1 MKGCYI
7 DKQLYLIAQMK
18 KLTLF
23 GTLLFYFSI
32 TQAQITGEF
41 KNFDPNKHKKIEV
54 QVNYYS
60 ALDREYI
67 PIITSPDENGNFK
80 IDLPYK
86 NAVDLCFF
94 SVEDIIF
101 TMLVVDKG
109 LHITLN
115 AKAKHLIPSF
125 VSGKKSIF
133 SGPDAD
139 ATIYFNKISKIKASD
154 YNKRE
159 SDIVFHS
166 KDSAH
171 IRSKQLEVAF
181 QKHIVKLD
189 KYIARHPS
197 KYAKIARDD
206 DYASYYSRQLIIN
219 WGKQMPD
226 TLLSQILSYNP
237 SHSSIYTSDVYV
249 YLYNKLF
256 YGDRDVYDHQT
267 KITIWNLL
275 EPDEREDFGLFFT
288 EMRKKKKGDSYDK
301 DVYEVGKT
309 NYLDRYSEEV
319 YAVHLAKYLEKIESL
334 PIANKDKLLIG
345 SIPGAEHRTT
355 FIQATKPLL
364 QTEEGKRLYTEIEEQ
379 SKEIVAALQVM
390 KVPTDEKLP
399 LGKLEA
405 ANEDVSMYAA
415 EHDSLSLMLSAIQ
428 QAYPDKVIILDI
440 WGTWCGPC
448 RNDIKKSK
456 QKIAELK
463 ANNIEVVYLCEGRNS
478 SKAAWMEAV
487 LKMEMT
493 GNQIFMS
500 PLLSSQFITQFKVTG
515 YPSHIFIDTDGFY
528 HADDEHSIQNL
539 EVDEVVKKYQK

>member
-1 MKGCYI
+1 
-7 DKQLYLIAQMK
+7 MK

-41 KNFDPNKHKKIEV
+41 KNFDPKKHSEIEV

-60 ALDREYI
+60 SIDLEYI
-67 PIITSPDENGNFK
+67 PIVTFPDENGNFK

-86 NAVDLCFF
+86 NDVDVCFF
-94 SVEDIIF
+94 SVENIIF

-115 AKAKHLIPSF
+115 AKAKNIIPAF

-133 SGPDAD
+133 SGPDSK

-154 YNKRE
+154 YNKSE
-159 SDIVFHS
+159 SEIVFHS

-171 IRSKQLEVAF
+171 IRSKLLEVAF

-197 KYAKIARDD
+197 PYAKIARDD

-219 WGKQMPD
+219 WGKPMPD
-226 TLLSQILSYNP
+226 ALLNEILTYNP
-237 SHSSIYTSDVYV
+237 SHSSIYTSDVYI

-275 EPDEREDFGLFFT
+275 EPEEREDFGLWFT
-288 EMRKKKKGDSYDK
+288 EMRKKNKREQYDEK
-301 DVYEVGKT
+301 LYQSGKSK
-309 NYLDRYSEEV
+309 YLDKYANEV

-334 PIANKDKLLIG
+334 PLATKDKLLTG
-345 SIPGAEHRTT
+345 SIPGAEHRTA

-390 KVPTDEKLP
+390 KVQTDEKLP
-399 LGKLEA
+399 LGNLEA
-405 ANEDVSMYAA
+405 TNDEVSMYVA
-415 EHDSLSLMLSAIQ
+415 EHDSLNLMLTAIQ
-428 QAYPDKVIILDI
+428 QTYPDKVIILDI

-448 RNDIKKSK
+448 RNDIKASK

-463 ANNIEVVYLCEGRNS
+463 ANNVEVVYLCEGRNS
-478 SKAAWMEAV
+478 SKSAWMEAV
-487 LKMEMT
+487 VKMEMT
-493 GNQIFMS
+493 GNQIYMS
-500 PLLSSQFITQFKVTG
+500 PSLSSEFITQFKVAG
-515 YPSHIFIDTDGFY
+515 YPSHIFIDTKGSY
-528 HADDEHSIQNL
+528 HIDDDHFIQDL
-539 EVDEVVKKYQK
+539 DVDKVVKKYRK

>member
-1 MKGCYI
+1 
-7 DKQLYLIAQMK
+7 MK
-18 KLTLF
+18 KLQLLIILIFSF
-23 GTLLFYFSI
+23 GLA
-32 TQAQITGEF
+32 QAQITGEF
-41 KNFDPNKHKKIEV
+41 KNFDPKKHSDIDV
-54 QVNYYS
+54 QLNYYS
-60 ALDREYI
+60 AIDREYLT
-67 PIITSPDENGNFK
+67 IITTPDENGNFK

-101 TMLVVDKG
+101 TTLVVDKG

-125 VSGKKSIF
+125 LSGKKSIF
-133 SGPDAD
+133 SGPDSE

-154 YNKRE
+154 YNKRQ

-181 QKHIVKLD
+181 QKHIAKLD

-197 KYAKIARDD
+197 PYAKIARDD

-219 WGKQMPD
+219 WGKPVPD
-226 TLLSQILSYNP
+226 ALLNEILSYNP
-237 SHSSIYTSDVYV
+237 SHSSMYTADVYS
-249 YLYNKLF
+249 YLFNNLF

-275 EPDEREDFGLFFT
+275 GPDEREDFGLWFT
-288 EMRKKKKGDSYDK
+288 EMRKKNKQEQYDEK
-301 DVYEVGKT
+301 LYQSGKSKF
-309 NYLDRYSEEV
+309 LDKYANEV

-334 PIANKDKLLIG
+334 TLASKDKLLIG
-345 SIPGAEHRTT
+345 GIPSAEHRKAY
-355 FIQATKPLL
+355 IQKTKPLL
-364 QTEEGKRLYTEIEEQ
+364 QTQEAKILYTAIEEQ
-379 SKEIVAALQVM
+379 SEGTETKLQVM
-390 KVPTDEKLP
+390 RVKTDEKLP

-405 ANEDVSMYAA
+405 ANDDVSMYVA
-415 EHDSLSLMLSAIQ
+415 EHDSLNILLTAIQ
-428 QAYPDKVIILDI
+428 QTYPDKVIILDI

-448 RNDIKKSK
+448 RNDIKASK

-487 LKMEMT
+487 VKMEMT
-493 GNQIFMS
+493 GTQIFMS
-500 PLLSSQFITQFKVTG
+500 PTLSAQFLERFNVTG
-515 YPSHIFIDTDGFY
+515 YPSHIFIDTKGEY
-528 HADDEHSIQNL
+528 HTDEEHFLQGL
-539 EVDEVVKKYQK
+539 GVEEVVKEYRK